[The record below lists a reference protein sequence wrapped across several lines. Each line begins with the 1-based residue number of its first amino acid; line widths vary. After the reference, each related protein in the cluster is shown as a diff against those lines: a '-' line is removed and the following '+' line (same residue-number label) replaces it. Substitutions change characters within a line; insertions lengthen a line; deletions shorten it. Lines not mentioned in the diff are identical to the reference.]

1 MVDETPRLS
10 ALAEDGAAA
19 GTGTP
24 PIVVT
29 ALVAEAIRPDGGW
42 VTVGQTPE
50 GLWVI
55 LARLGASAWVRLFSS
70 REEAMARFLDYAN
83 LPLGPGGEIRPI
95 LRLVVHRPEA
105 FRPPSREAWRR
116 IGGERWIA
124 RRDGSHESA

>member
-1 MVDETPRLS
+1 MVGETPRIS
-10 ALAEDGAAA
+10 ALAEEGAAV
-19 GTGTP
+19 GTGIP
-24 PIVVT
+24 LIVVT
-29 ALVAEAIRPDGGW
+29 ALAAEAIRPDGGW
-42 VTVGQTPE
+42 VAVGQTPE

-83 LPLGPGGEIRPI
+83 LPLGPDGEIRPT
-95 LRLVVHRPEA
+95 LRLVVHRPDA

-124 RRDGSHESA
+124 REDGSHESA